1 MGHISAL
8 GLFDYLSGK
17 SDLTGQEIEHL
28 NDCDDCREEAFELR
42 RVIED
47 SAEIE
52 KARRFLAEE
61 GMLPSGAEPPAETHE
76 EQRELDER
84 PGL

>member
-17 SDLTGQEIEHL
+17 SDLTAQEIEHL
-28 NDCDDCREEAFELR
+28 NDCDDCREEALELR
-42 RVIED
+42 CVIED

-61 GMLPSGAEPPAETHE
+61 GRLPLTEPPAETHE

>member
-1 MGHISAL
+1 MGHISTLA
-8 GLFDYLSGK
+8 LFDYLSGK
-17 SDLTGQEIEHL
+17 SGLNAQEIEHL
-28 NDCDDCREEAFELR
+28 DDCDDCREEALELR
-42 RVIED
+42 CVIQD

-61 GMLPSGAEPPAETHE
+61 GKLPLAEPPAEIHE

-84 PGL
+84 PGP

>member
-1 MGHISAL
+1 MGHISTL

-17 SDLTGQEIEHL
+17 SDLTSQEIEHL
-28 NDCDDCREEAFELR
+28 NDCDDCQEEALELR
-42 RVIED
+42 RVIQD

-52 KARRFLAEE
+52 KARRLLAEE
-61 GMLPSGAEPPAETHE
+61 GRLPLGAESPAETHE

-84 PGL
+84 PGV

>member
-8 GLFDYLSGK
+8 GLFDYLSRK
-17 SDLTGQEIEHL
+17 SDLTEQEIQHL
-28 NDCDDCREEAFELR
+28 NDCDDCREEALELR
-42 RVIED
+42 RVIQD

-61 GMLPSGAEPPAETHE
+61 GKLPLGAEPPAETHAD
-76 EQRELDER
+76 QRELDER
-84 PGL
+84 PGA